1 MQVMHVRFFEDLFQP
16 EGRQSPRQGSQR
28 HSIQLRSTLSLLLA
42 ISFCVAV
49 LALAGSGWTQAS
61 ISRYAMNEYGY
72 ILQDVVNLID
82 ADVAAYRAYAL
93 QLGGA
98 SWVKRIAYMQGGEI
112 DKSRVTRLDL
122 YEYSQQM
129 KQYRQATGVYAVGV
143 IFAEKNLAV
152 ASGVNCDIR
161 YLANNFMRVDGMTEE
176 DWLKTCRRTANGAPV
191 ILPNRHMTSFFAQ
204 TDAMLMFFPI
214 YTLNQVRSC
223 AMFAV
228 VRHQDFA
235 AYFDGLLGRS
245 EALQI
250 AVSAQGEDTP
260 FLTLG
265 EPISGETAVIRRDS
279 AELGLAFSLAL
290 PQVVVLAEVTNVR
303 NALLLIVGGLW
314 ALLIIVGLLFSHR
327 LFKPLRQL
335 LNLVDGET
343 PLRRD
348 INEFDSLKRGI
359 EELKQR
365 EDQLSA
371 ELAVRKVYL
380 RNAELDYMLAGMQ
393 PEGEEQRRLSEFI
406 SEFDRFA
413 HYRVCLALWRMVPPQ
428 GLPSAQSVE
437 KLLEKEA
444 AAEGEAAAFVLR
456 RPNHHILILGYRE
469 TRSLENMITAMLEK
483 WAGSYV
489 AVGSETA
496 SLRQIRASFEDAQA
510 AKDYRCVSDG
520 FRVLRHDNVMK
531 SIGYY
536 LPQEQERLLTGYVC
550 SGQGEQALAVFRQ
563 VYEENA
569 AKRQTTQKGM
579 QNLMTS
585 VALSIVKLTADADA
599 PDIPQAT
606 DDLEAMRAGVERYIA
621 SAADY
626 FARRLKAMPNRM
638 ENILAYVNANLL
650 DATLSLDMV
659 ANHFSVSASLI
670 SRLFTEQYGENF
682 HAYVNRQRIRRA
694 TEVLAN
700 GNDDIAAVALQ
711 VGYTNDVTFRRMFK
725 RFAGLTP
732 SAYRANIHEM

>member
-1 MQVMHVRFFEDLFQP
+1 M
-16 EGRQSPRQGSQR
+16 
-28 HSIQLRSTLSLLLA
+28 
-42 ISFCVAV
+42 
-49 LALAGSGWTQAS
+49 
-61 ISRYAMNEYGY
+61 
-72 ILQDVVNLID
+72 
-82 ADVAAYRAYAL
+82 
-93 QLGGA
+93 
-98 SWVKRIAYMQGGEI
+98 
-112 DKSRVTRLDL
+112 
-122 YEYSQQM
+122 
-129 KQYRQATGVYAVGV
+129 
-143 IFAEKNLAV
+143 
-152 ASGVNCDIR
+152 
-161 YLANNFMRVDGMTEE
+161 
-176 DWLKTCRRTANGAPV
+176 
-191 ILPNRHMTSFFAQ
+191 
-204 TDAMLMFFPI
+204 
-214 YTLNQVRSC
+214 
-223 AMFAV
+223 
-228 VRHQDFA
+228 
-235 AYFDGLLGRS
+235 
-245 EALQI
+245 
-250 AVSAQGEDTP
+250 
-260 FLTLG
+260 
-265 EPISGETAVIRRDS
+265 
-279 AELGLAFSLAL
+279 
-290 PQVVVLAEVTNVR
+290 
-303 NALLLIVGGLW
+303 
-314 ALLIIVGLLFSHR
+314 IIVGLLFSHR

-380 RNAELDYMLAGMQ
+380 RNAELDYMLNGMQ
-393 PEGEEQRRLSEFI
+393 PEGEEQRRLAEFI

-413 HYRVCLALWRMVPPQ
+413 RYRVCLALWRTVPPQ

-444 AAEGEAAAFVLR
+444 AAGGEAAAFVLR

-469 TRSLENMITAMLEK
+469 NSSLENMITAMLEK

-496 SLRQIRASFEDAQA
+496 SLRQLRASFEDAQA

-550 SGQGEQALAVFRQ
+550 SGQGEQALSVFRQ
-563 VYEENA
+563 VYAENA
-569 AKRQTTQKGM
+569 TKRQTTQKGM
-579 QNLMTS
+579 QNLMMN
-585 VALSIVKLTADADA
+585 VALSIVKLIPADADA
-599 PDIPQAT
+599 PDIPRAV
-606 DDLEAMRAGVERYIA
+606 DELEAMRAGVEAYIA
-621 SAADY
+621 SAAEY
-626 FARRLKAMPNRM
+626 FSQRLKAMPSRM
-638 ENILAYVNANLL
+638 ENILAYVNANLM
-650 DATLSLDMV
+650 DATLSLEMV

-700 GNDDIAAVALQ
+700 GNEDIAAVALQ

>member
-1 MQVMHVRFFEDLFQP
+1 M
-16 EGRQSPRQGSQR
+16 
-28 HSIQLRSTLSLLLA
+28 
-42 ISFCVAV
+42 
-49 LALAGSGWTQAS
+49 
-61 ISRYAMNEYGY
+61 
-72 ILQDVVNLID
+72 
-82 ADVAAYRAYAL
+82 
-93 QLGGA
+93 
-98 SWVKRIAYMQGGEI
+98 
-112 DKSRVTRLDL
+112 
-122 YEYSQQM
+122 
-129 KQYRQATGVYAVGV
+129 
-143 IFAEKNLAV
+143 
-152 ASGVNCDIR
+152 
-161 YLANNFMRVDGMTEE
+161 
-176 DWLKTCRRTANGAPV
+176 
-191 ILPNRHMTSFFAQ
+191 
-204 TDAMLMFFPI
+204 
-214 YTLNQVRSC
+214 
-223 AMFAV
+223 
-228 VRHQDFA
+228 
-235 AYFDGLLGRS
+235 
-245 EALQI
+245 
-250 AVSAQGEDTP
+250 
-260 FLTLG
+260 
-265 EPISGETAVIRRDS
+265 
-279 AELGLAFSLAL
+279 
-290 PQVVVLAEVTNVR
+290 
-303 NALLLIVGGLW
+303 
-314 ALLIIVGLLFSHR
+314 
-327 LFKPLRQL
+327 
-335 LNLVDGET
+335 DGET